1 MTWSKEAM
9 MKRALLSSIILISL
23 AFVAFSCGEEENK
36 IEINDGVAIRIGN
49 KKITDSEIDEK
60 FELLPDNQRNNFA
73 GPTGRARFVDL
84 IINDELFYLEAKNR
98 NLINDPIV
106 KAELEAV
113 TRRILIG
120 AFYQKEVVDNIE
132 VSDTEVESYYDTN
145 SDEFSTLSLY
155 KAQHIF
161 SEDSMKCVQWK
172 KRIDEGE
179 KFSAIAKAESEDHS
193 TASSY
198 GDLGYFNPDGF
209 IKFIGKSRTFT
220 DDIFGLAVGEVSG
233 VIKHEKGYS
242 LVRLNDHKPAS
253 IKPLS
258 EVRKSI
264 LEKLRGNYSKEN
276 LNRQIETLRKKYSPI
291 NYAREYVLE
300 TTRTPE
306 QLWEIAQAEDASY
319 TRILYY
325 RELVNRYPEHKFAPQ
340 ALFMIGFVYAEE
352 LQDLAQ
358 ARRTFDELLKDYPD
372 SEVVESSKWMIENLH
387 QDHPRFESFEGVQE
401 HLENIKE

>member
-1 MTWSKEAM
+1 

>member
-1 MTWSKEAM
+1 M

-23 AFVAFSCGEEENK
+23 VFVAFSCGEKEPR

-49 KKITDSEIDEK
+49 KKITDAEIDEK
-60 FELLPDNQRNNFA
+60 FELLPENQKDNFN
-73 GPTGRARFVDL
+73 GPAGRARFVDL
-84 IINDELFYLEAKNR
+84 IINDELFYMEAKNR
-98 NLINDPIV
+98 NLINDPVV
-106 KAELEAV
+106 KAELEAIE
-113 TRRILIG
+113 RRILIG
-120 AFYQKEVVDNIE
+120 AFYQREIVDKIE
-132 VSDTEVESYYDTN
+132 ISDTEIESYYDSN
-145 SDEFSTLSLY
+145 SDEFTNLSLY

-161 SEDSMKCVQWK
+161 SKDSMKCVQWK

-179 KFSAIAKAESEDHS
+179 KFSAIAKGESDDHS
-193 TASSY
+193 TAPSY

-209 IKFIGKSRTFT
+209 VKFIGKSRTFT
-220 DDIFGLAVGEVSG
+220 DDISGLTVGEVSG
-233 VIKHEKGYS
+233 VIKHERGYS
-242 LVRLNDHKPAS
+242 LVRINDHKPAS
-253 IKPLS
+253 VKPLS

-264 LEKLRGNYSKEN
+264 IEKLRGRSSKES
-276 LNRQIETLRKKYSPI
+276 LNKQIEMLRKKYSPT
-291 NYAREYVLE
+291 NYAQAYVLE
-300 TTRTPE
+300 ITRTPE

-352 LQDLAQ
+352 LQDLVQ

-387 QDHPRFESFEGVQE
+387 QDHPRFESLEGVQE
-401 HLENIKE
+401 HLENKKE